1 MIDPVKYIPT
11 DILSKISL
19 KQLSNNRDRQ
29 LNRMWFE
36 TKGMKKK
43 KKDIETTVH
52 LKSIKKKLNVSL
64 LKKALL
70 QLLIVKQ

>member
-1 MIDPVKYIPT
+1 
-11 DILSKISL
+11 
-19 KQLSNNRDRQ
+19 
-29 LNRMWFE
+29 MWFE

-70 QLLIVKQ
+70 